1 MITKAQQ
8 RATAKY
14 QKKTYDQVNF
24 RVQKG
29 YKDVI
34 HSHAQ
39 DLGESVNGF
48 LCRAVM
54 EAIERDLA
62 AADRVFRM
70 ASPTYIMVQENQASE
85 LVRRIAAR
93 TS

>member
-1 MITKAQQ
+1 MISKAQQ

-34 HSHAQ
+34 HGHAEDQ
-39 DLGESVNGF
+39 GESVNGF

-54 EAIERDLA
+54 EAIERDREQAERAFKIA
-62 AADRVFRM
+62 A
-70 ASPTYIMVQENQASE
+70 PTYILVQENQASE

>member
-1 MITKAQQ
+1 MSISKAQQ

-29 YKDVI
+29 YKQVI
-34 HSHAQ
+34 QTHAGGQ
-39 DLGESVNGF
+39 GESINGF

-54 EAIERDLA
+54 EAIERDRA
-62 AADRVFRM
+62 TSDRVVP
-70 ASPTYIMVQENQASE
+70 SYILVQENQASG
-85 LVRRIAAR
+85 LLKRVAGRR
-93 TS
+93 S